1 VKLGTLRTDGG
12 GVAALVIGDRAVS
25 LPYAG
30 RLAGESLDDVTDMV
44 SLMRQ
49 WSAVADAVG
58 RVADHT
64 LGLLTVGEASGAD
77 LNSLDAPI
85 PRPGKVI
92 GIGRNYAEHAAEL
105 GNELPPE
112 PMVFAKYSSSVI
124 GPFDSIPRPRFVNDL
139 DYEAE
144 LAVVIGTAG
153 RDIAEAD
160 ALDHVFGYCCAN
172 DVSART
178 AQMATGQFV
187 RGKSFDGFCPLGPA
201 IVTRDEIDDVQDL
214 HIRCVVDGETRQ
226 ESNTAAMIFTVA
238 TLVAHCSAATTLE
251 PGDVILTGTP
261 SGVAMGRKP
270 PPWLRPGQVCEVEIE
285 GIGRLR
291 NPITAA

>member
-1 VKLGTLRTDGG
+1 MRTDGG
-12 GVAALVIGDRAVS
+12 GVAALVIADRVVS
-25 LPYAG
+25 LPYAA
-30 RLAGESLDDVTDMV
+30 RLAGEGLNDVTDMI
-44 SLMRQ
+44 SLMQQ
-49 WSAVADAVG
+49 WNVVADAVR
-58 RVADHT
+58 RVADRT
-64 LGLLTVGEASGAD
+64 QALLTVGEVTGAE
-77 LNSLDAPI
+77 LTSLDAPI
-85 PRPGKVI
+85 LRPGKVI
-92 GIGRNYAEHAAEL
+92 AIGRNYAEHAAEL
-105 GNELPPE
+105 GNKLPPE

-124 GPFDSIPRPRFVNDL
+124 GPFDPIPRPRFVSDL

-178 AQMATGQFV
+178 AQMATGQFI

-201 IVTRDEIDDVQDL
+201 IVTRDEVADVQNL
-214 HIRCVVDGETRQ
+214 GIRCIVDGRTLQ
-226 ESNTAAMIFTVA
+226 DGSTTDMIFTVA

-270 PPWLRPGQVCEVEIE
+270 PPWLQPGQVCEVDIE
-285 GIGRLR
+285 GIGRLA
-291 NPITAA
+291 NPITAG

>member
-1 VKLGTLRTDGG
+1 MRTDGG
-12 GVAALVIGDRAVS
+12 GVAALVIADRVVS
-25 LPYAG
+25 LPYAA
-30 RLAGESLDDVTDMV
+30 RLAGEGLNDVTDMI
-44 SLMRQ
+44 SLMQQ
-49 WSAVADAVG
+49 WNVVADAVR
-58 RVADHT
+58 RVADRT
-64 LGLLTVGEASGAD
+64 QALLTVGEVTGAE
-77 LNSLDAPI
+77 LTSLDAPI
-85 PRPGKVI
+85 LRPGKVI
-92 GIGRNYAEHAAEL
+92 AIGRNYAEHAAEL
-105 GNELPPE
+105 GNKLPPE

-124 GPFDSIPRPRFVNDL
+124 GPFDPIPRPRFVSDL

-178 AQMATGQFV
+178 AQMATGQFI

-201 IVTRDEIDDVQDL
+201 IVTRDEVADVQNL
-214 HIRCVVDGETRQ
+214 GIRCIVDGRTLQ
-226 ESNTAAMIFTVA
+226 DGSTTDMIFTVA

-270 PPWLRPGQVCEVEIE
+270 PPWLQPGQVCEVEIE
-285 GIGRLR
+285 GIGRLA
-291 NPITAA
+291 NPITAG

>member
-1 VKLGTLRTDGG
+1 MRTDGG
-12 GVAALVIGDRAVS
+12 GVAALVIADRVVS
-25 LPYAG
+25 LPYAA
-30 RLAGESLDDVTDMV
+30 RLAGEGLNDVTDMI
-44 SLMRQ
+44 SLMQQ
-49 WSAVADAVG
+49 WNVVADAVR
-58 RVADHT
+58 RVADRT
-64 LGLLTVGEASGAD
+64 QRLLTVGEVTGAE
-77 LNSLDAPI
+77 LTSLDAPI
-85 PRPGKVI
+85 LRPGKVI
-92 GIGRNYAEHAAEL
+92 AIGRNYAEHAAEL
-105 GNELPPE
+105 GNKLPPE

-124 GPFDSIPRPRFVNDL
+124 GPFDPIPRPRFVSDL

-178 AQMATGQFV
+178 AQMATGQFI

-201 IVTRDEIDDVQDL
+201 IVTRDEVADVQNL
-214 HIRCVVDGETRQ
+214 GIRCIVDGRTLQ
-226 ESNTAAMIFTVA
+226 DGSTTDMIFTVA

-270 PPWLRPGQVCEVEIE
+270 PPWLQPGQVCEVEID
-285 GIGRLR
+285 GIGRLA
-291 NPITAA
+291 NPITAG

>member
-1 VKLGTLRTDGG
+1 MRTDGG
-12 GVAALVIGDRAVS
+12 GVAALVIADRVVS
-25 LPYAG
+25 LPYAA
-30 RLAGESLDDVTDMV
+30 RLAGEGLNDVTDMI
-44 SLMRQ
+44 SLMQQ
-49 WSAVADAVG
+49 WNVVADAVR
-58 RVADHT
+58 RVADRT
-64 LGLLTVGEASGAD
+64 QGLLTVGEVTGAE
-77 LNSLDAPI
+77 LTSLDAPI
-85 PRPGKVI
+85 LRPGKVI
-92 GIGRNYAEHAAEL
+92 AIGRNYAEHAAEL
-105 GNELPPE
+105 GNKLPPE

-124 GPFDSIPRPRFVNDL
+124 GPFDPIPRPRFVSDL

-178 AQMATGQFV
+178 AQMATGQFI

-201 IVTRDEIDDVQDL
+201 IVTRDEVADVQNL
-214 HIRCVVDGETRQ
+214 GIRCIVDGRTLQ
-226 ESNTAAMIFTVA
+226 DGSTTDMIFTVA

-270 PPWLRPGQVCEVEIE
+270 PPWLQPGQVCEVDIE
-285 GIGRLR
+285 GIGRLA
-291 NPITAA
+291 NPITAG

>member
-1 VKLGTLRTDGG
+1 MRTDGG
-12 GVAALVIGDRAVS
+12 GVAALVIADRVVS
-25 LPYAG
+25 LPYAA
-30 RLAGESLDDVTDMV
+30 RLAGEGLNDVTDMI
-44 SLMRQ
+44 SLMQQ
-49 WSAVADAVG
+49 WNVVADAVR
-58 RVADHT
+58 RVADRT
-64 LGLLTVGEASGAD
+64 QGLLTVGEVTGAE
-77 LNSLDAPI
+77 LTSLDAPI
-85 PRPGKVI
+85 LRPGKVI
-92 GIGRNYAEHAAEL
+92 AIGRNYAEHAAEL
-105 GNELPPE
+105 GNKLPPE

-124 GPFDSIPRPRFVNDL
+124 GPFDPIPRPRFVSDL

-178 AQMATGQFV
+178 AQMATGQFI

-201 IVTRDEIDDVQDL
+201 IVTRDEVADVQNL
-214 HIRCVVDGETRQ
+214 GIRCIVDGRTLQ
-226 ESNTAAMIFTVA
+226 DGSTTDMIFTVA

-270 PPWLRPGQVCEVEIE
+270 PPWLQPGQVCEVEIE
-285 GIGRLR
+285 GIGRLA
-291 NPITAA
+291 NPITAG

>member
-1 VKLGTLRTDGG
+1 MRTDGG
-12 GVAALVIGDRAVS
+12 GVAALVIADRVVS
-25 LPYAG
+25 LPYAA
-30 RLAGESLDDVTDMV
+30 RLAGEGLNGVTDMI
-44 SLMRQ
+44 SLMQQ
-49 WSAVADAVG
+49 WNVVADAVR
-58 RVADHT
+58 RVADRT
-64 LGLLTVGEASGAD
+64 QGLLTVGEVTGAE
-77 LNSLDAPI
+77 LTSLDAPI
-85 PRPGKVI
+85 LRPGKVI
-92 GIGRNYAEHAAEL
+92 AIGRNYAEHAAEL
-105 GNELPPE
+105 GNKLPPE

-124 GPFDSIPRPRFVNDL
+124 GPFDPIPRPRFVSDL

-178 AQMATGQFV
+178 AQMATGQFI

-201 IVTRDEIDDVQDL
+201 IVTRDEVADVQNL
-214 HIRCVVDGETRQ
+214 GIRCIVDGRTLQ
-226 ESNTAAMIFTVA
+226 DGSTTDMIFTVA

-270 PPWLRPGQVCEVEIE
+270 PPWLQPGQVCEVEIE
-285 GIGRLR
+285 GIGRLA
-291 NPITAA
+291 NPITAG

>member
-1 VKLGTLRTDGG
+1 MKLGTLRTDGG
-12 GVAALVIGDRAVS
+12 GIAALIIDGRAVS
-25 LPYAG
+25 LPYAA
-30 RLAGESLDDVTDMV
+30 RLAGENLNDVTDMV
-44 SLMRQ
+44 ALIEQ
-49 WSAVADAVG
+49 WNQVAAAVRRIAG
-58 RVADHT
+58 R
-64 LGLLTVGEASGAD
+64 LELLTSSGASGAD
-77 LNSLDAPI
+77 LESLDAPI

-92 GIGRNYAEHAAEL
+92 GIGRNYAEHAREL
-105 GNELPPE
+105 GNELPSE
-112 PMVFAKYSSSVI
+112 PLVFAKYSSSVI
-124 GPFDSIPRPRFVNDL
+124 GPFDPIPRPRFVNDL

-144 LAVVIGTAG
+144 LAVVIGRPG

-201 IVTRDEIDDVQDL
+201 IATRDEIDDVQNL
-214 HIRCVVDGETRQ
+214 RVRCMVDGETLQ
-226 ESNTAAMIFTVA
+226 DGNTSAMIFSVA

-270 PPWLRPGQVCEVEIE
+270 PTWLQPGQVCEVEIE